1 MKERGNGRVVSD
13 DMGESIY
20 KIPYRNIG
28 YNIGYA
34 NFGEEMNYVTIVVE
48 YGTSIVWTTFPF
60 F

>member
-1 MKERGNGRVVSD
+1 
-13 DMGESIY
+13 MGESIY

>member
-1 MKERGNGRVVSD
+1 MVNVRVVSD

-20 KIPYRNIG
+20 KIPYPNIG

-34 NFGEEMNYVTIVVE
+34 NFGEKMNYVTIVVK